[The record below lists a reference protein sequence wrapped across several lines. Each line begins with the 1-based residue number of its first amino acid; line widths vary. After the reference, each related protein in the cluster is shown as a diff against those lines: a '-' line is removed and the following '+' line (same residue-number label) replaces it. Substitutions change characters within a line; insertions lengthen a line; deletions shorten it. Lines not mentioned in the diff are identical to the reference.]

1 MLGGNNLEF
10 IKSQSADSVSSLTVN
25 NIFSADYDVYE
36 IYVMGNGSQ
45 NVSSLGAEFV
55 DSGGSDIGQGAYDT
69 AIHRLHYNQA
79 FDDVRT
85 TGAGTFEFA
94 FTSHVDHD
102 FASRLTVFNPFSS
115 SKFTYANIQSASQTA
130 EKNIVFCGVT
140 TSATGIKF
148 GANQSFTP
156 IHVNVYGVK

>member
-1 MLGGNNLEF
+1 MATNLQF
-10 IKSQSADSVSSLTVN
+10 IKSQKADNVSSLTVN
-25 NIFSADYDVYE
+25 NIFSADYDIYE
-36 IYVMGNGSQ
+36 VIVIGNGSQ
-45 NVSSLGAEFV
+45 NVSSLSAEFV

-85 TGAGTFEFA
+85 TGANSFEFA

-102 FASRLTVFNPFSS
+102 FATKLTIYNPFSS
-115 SKFTYANIQSASQTA
+115 SKFTFANMQSASQSA

-140 TSATGIKF
+140 TSATGMKF
-148 GANQSFTP
+148 SANQNFTP